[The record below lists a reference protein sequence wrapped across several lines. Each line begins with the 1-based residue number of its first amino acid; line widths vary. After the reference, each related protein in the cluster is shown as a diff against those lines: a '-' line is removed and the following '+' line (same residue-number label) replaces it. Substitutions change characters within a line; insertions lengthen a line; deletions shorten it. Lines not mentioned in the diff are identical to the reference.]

1 MNAENPIIS
10 SLNIVVKAEQLF
22 KEKLTP
28 ETQEKIIDKYTSL
41 TDGNGFGS
49 PFGSNNKKQLTVIY
63 EASEMVWSIALSDK
77 VGDKGYEV
85 VLDSIDQ
92 GKSGFF
98 TKISKVDG
106 KIVGQVTTNPDFD
119 RKEENYTIKFHI
131 AKGKESTP
139 ILPIDPKLQIRR
151 RPQK

>member
-1 MNAENPIIS
+1 MNAENQKIS

-63 EASEMVWSIALSDK
+63 EASEMVWSISLSDNE
-77 VGDKGYEV
+77 GDKGYEV

-98 TKISKVDG
+98 TKISKEDG

-119 RKEENYTIKFHI
+119 GKEENYTIKFHVT
-131 AKGKESTP
+131 KGKESTP
-139 ILPIDPKLQIRR
+139 ILPIDPKLQIR
-151 RPQK
+151 KN